1 MTYTTTVPGFE
12 SFNADYTYFWSYS
25 VPSVSLSGQSS
36 LYRTLNTSSTKTGT
50 KVQGWRDKI
59 SKGLNASSPYT
70 RTGVFVVSAIPGDVV
85 FTGTV
90 KVAIN
95 NPPPPAPIDYA
106 YRPVRET
113 MKGFAYPIMAP
124 GHLTVS
130 DVNAEAAALTETY
143 KKVLAAQRQLNAS
156 ATVAELAETIR
167 QFGRP
172 FRGVVDLTHRHL
184 NRLDKERRRL
194 HGPIKRQKEDWADIV
209 SSTYLEYAFGLAPLI
224 NDTKGI
230 AEALARWNLEGQDEI
245 LAPKTKAVGRGV
257 DRASSSATQHFG
269 GPGPYR
275 YLSFTKNSKK
285 LTESRVQYVVGL
297 SATLQADFQSNERLI
312 QLLGFSPQ
320 DWIPGIYEGVPWS
333 WLVDYFFNVGNIL
346 EAACTSTA
354 DVKWISKTVLKRTQ
368 EQTYMVPNVQELKA
382 YQTNGVRNPSYSGHA
397 GRATVVSQTMKR
409 TVPASLGIPPLVFSF
424 PNTASKFL
432 NMAAVLLQRQK
443 KVTSQ
448 WKF

>member
-1 MTYTTTVPGFE
+1 MSYTTIIPGFE
-12 SFNADYTYFWSYS
+12 AFNADYTYLWPYGD
-25 VPSVSLSGQSS
+25 PAGSLSGGSS
-36 LYRTLNTSSTKTGT
+36 QYRTLNTSSTKTGT

-59 SKGLNASSPYT
+59 NKGLNASSAYS
-70 RTGVFVVSAIPGDVV
+70 RSGVFVVGAEPGDVV
-85 FTGTV
+85 FTGTL
-90 KVAIN
+90 KVPIN
-95 NPPPPAPIDYA
+95 HPPPPDPIVYA
-106 YRPVRET
+106 QWPARET
-113 MKGFAYPIMAP
+113 MKGYANPIVAP

-130 DVNAEAAALTETY
+130 ENNANAAALTETY

-172 FRGVVDLTHRHL
+172 FRSVVDLSHRHL
-184 NRLDKERRRL
+184 NRLTKERRRL
-194 HGPIKRQKEDWADIV
+194 RGPIKRQKEDWADIV

-230 AEALARWNLEGQDEI
+230 AEALVRWNLEGQDEI
-245 LAPKTKAVGRGV
+245 LAPKKKAVGRGV
-257 DRASSSATQHFG
+257 DRADKSATTHFK
-269 GPGPYR
+269 GPLPYR
-275 YLSFTKNSKK
+275 YLSFTKNTKK
-285 LTESRVQYVVGL
+285 FTESRVQYVVGL

-320 DWIPGIYEGVPWS
+320 DWIPGIYEGIPWS

-346 EAACTSTA
+346 EAACASTA

-368 EQTYMVPNVQELKA
+368 EETNMVPNIESLKN
-382 YQTNGVRNPSYSGHA
+382 YETNGVSNPAYQGHA
-397 GRATVVSQTMKR
+397 GRATVVQQTMER
-409 TVPASLGIPPLVFSF
+409 TVPVTLGIPPLVFSF

-448 WKF
+448 WRF

>member
-1 MTYTTTVPGFE
+1 MTYTTIIPGFE
-12 SFNADYTYFWSYS
+12 SFNADYTYLWPYGD
-25 VPSVSLSGQSS
+25 PTGSLSGQSS

-59 SKGLNASSPYT
+59 SKGLDASSPYS

-85 FTGTV
+85 FTGSH
-90 KVAIN
+90 KVPIN
-95 NPPPPAPIDYA
+95 HPPPPALIDYA
-106 YRPVRET
+106 YWPVRET
-113 MKGFAYPIMAP
+113 MKGYAYPIVAP
-124 GHLTVS
+124 SHLAVS
-130 DVNAEAAALTETY
+130 EANADAAALTETY

-156 ATVAELAETIR
+156 ATVAELSETIR

-172 FRGVVDLTHRHL
+172 FRSVVDLSHRHL
-184 NRLDKERRRL
+184 NRLNKERRRL

-224 NDTKGI
+224 DDTKGI

-245 LAPKTKAVGRGV
+245 LAPKKKAVGRGF
-257 DRASSSATQHFG
+257 DRASSSATLHFG
-269 GPGPYR
+269 GPVPYR

-285 LTESRVQYVVGL
+285 VTESRVQYVVGL

-320 DWIPGIYEGVPWS
+320 DWIPGIYEGIPWS
-333 WLVDYFFNVGNIL
+333 WLVDYFSNVGNIL

-354 DVKWISKTVLKRTQ
+354 DVKWISKTVVKRTQ
-368 EQTYMVPNVQELKA
+368 EQTFMVPNFESLKA
-382 YQTNGVRNPSYSGHA
+382 YRTNGIVNPSYTGHA
-397 GRATVVSQTMKR
+397 GRATVVSQTLKR
-409 TVPASLGIPPLVFSF
+409 TVPASLGIPPLVLSL
-424 PNTASKFL
+424 PSTASKFL

-443 KVTSQ
+443 KLTSQ